1 MSWGSGEQCMF
12 VGEVSLSINP
22 PGNNSSEPFLEVDLS
37 LHAVPTCPCIHF
49 SYILVSWWLLR

>member
-1 MSWGSGEQCMF
+1 MF
-12 VGEVSLSINP
+12 IGEVSLSINP